1 MNEKWSLLTGGLYLW
16 VKTTQ
21 IIIVLDSVVFFKGC
35 NIHRECMQ
43 EIKGSISCHI
53 ILKNE

>member
-53 ILKNE
+53 ILKN